1 MFISDLKN
9 LGEAIGGGDF
19 KLSIFLVVGGGGGSG
34 DGGVGGDGGDVPKNK
49 VHITPEFSNQRIH
62 RNLDNQ
68 CQIFQRLYKMLLSEF
83 SQVA

>member
-9 LGEAIGGGDF
+9 LGEVIGGGDF

-49 VHITPEFSNQRIH
+49 VHITPLFSGLGPVR
-62 RNLDNQ
+62 
-68 CQIFQRLYKMLLSEF
+68 KLLG
-83 SQVA
+83 VLPI